1 CTTIPS
7 RDSSASC
14 PGGSTGSWIP
24 RPAGPPAARRRR
36 WGGGPRRRWTGGA
49 SQPVAVMTKA
59 AVTRRLYAMPATR
72 ERYFGRIRALLDA
85 AFAQSDIL
93 PEIDRMQRLILPFVA
108 TADAAGVRAGID
120 QVRTFVTTRRQV
132 VLAELAAPPAGAP
145 PPPR

>member
-1 CTTIPS
+1 NTNNFFVYHDPISGQFSFLPWGI
-7 RDSSASC
+7 DGIMD
-14 PGGSTGSWIP
+14 PSTGGTS
-24 RPAGPPAARRRR
+24 GVAA
-36 WGGGPRRRWTGGA
+36 
-49 SQPVAVMTKA
+49 QPVAVMTKA
-59 AVTRRLYAMPATR
+59 ALTRRLYAMPATR